1 MVLRFVLF
9 LNVFILWVFPALLLA
24 QAPAGPS
31 LPDVASLTSDA
42 SKSPEPQPL
51 TPVPQLSGVEFVKD
65 SSSQI
70 LLEKDGKRYLIDTAT
85 RQIHEIPALVPVA
98 TQEAL
103 GQTEPVPSE
112 IKAKTPEPSMTAK
125 KDAQKNKDVYHTE
138 DIILWN
144 LPTAHH
150 IDKYALYVDFAHRF
164 SYDTTFTGIAR
175 LSYLFGLDG
184 FSVSSFGL
192 TYGLTNR
199 FFVGAYRVP
208 TALGREL
215 QFSAGAQLSQ
225 EKLGQPFSSVVR
237 VAVEG
242 TNDFR
247 NEYITSV
254 ELAVARTIKKR
265 AQLYVVPS
273 ISFNNRSLQ
282 DVIDLQFK
290 GKGETTVTLGA
301 GVSIDIR
308 PTVAFVAEASPRLS
322 GLLGVHRAS
331 FMLGVQKKIFRHSFT
346 FGFTNSPGTTIS
358 QRSSTRSGISPEY
371 SDSWSGLGIGFNISR
386 RLF

>member
-1 MVLRFVLF
+1 MIFRFVRFFNLF
-9 LNVFILWVFPALLLA
+9 LMLLFPALLLA
-24 QAPAGPS
+24 QTPTDSFLTDIAT
-31 LPDVASLTSDA
+31 LTSTANNAPDA
-42 SKSPEPQPL
+42 QHL
-51 TPVPQLSGVEFVKD
+51 TPVAELSGVEFVKN
-65 SSSQI
+65 STTQI

-85 RQIHEIPALVPVA
+85 RQIHEIPLREPA
-98 TQEAL
+98 TAPEAL
-103 GQTEPVPSE
+103 EQTASVPTE
-112 IKAKTPEPSMTAK
+112 AKASDSSMTAK
-125 KDAQKNKDVYHTE
+125 KEVKKDKEVYRTE
-138 DIILWN
+138 DIILWSI
-144 LPTAHH
+144 PTARH
-150 IDKYALYVDFAHRF
+150 IDKHALYVDFAHRF
-164 SYDTTFTGIAR
+164 SYDTTFVGPAR
-175 LSYLFGLDG
+175 LSYLFGMDD

-208 TALGREL
+208 TVLGREL
-215 QFSAGAQLSQ
+215 QFGFGAQLSQ
-225 EKLGQPFSSVVR
+225 EELGQPFSSIVR

-247 NEYITSV
+247 NEYITSI
-254 ELAVARTIKKR
+254 EFAMARSIKKR
-265 AQLYVVPS
+265 AQLYFAPS
-273 ISFNNRSLQ
+273 ISLNNRSLQ

-290 GKGETTVTLGA
+290 GGGETTVTIGA

-308 PTVAFVAEASPRLS
+308 PTVAFVAEANPRVA

-358 QRSSTRSGISPEY
+358 QRSATRSGIY
-371 SDSWSGLGIGFNISR
+371 SGFNDSWRGLGIGFNISR